1 MRTLILFVAVGA
13 TTGLDLNLV
22 SVFAKVVELGSF
34 TAAGGALGLPKSSVS
49 RAVTRLEEALGVR
62 LLQRTSRRLR
72 LTQAGDRYL
81 GEVRGAIARIA
92 EASSEV
98 SELGQEPQGLVRV
111 SIAPE
116 IGDGQLSAIFV
127 DFVRRHPRIHLDVI
141 VANRRVN
148 LVEEG
153 IDLAVRAGKLDDS
166 TLVGRRVAM
175 TELALFAAPAYLA
188 RRGRPKRLSDLAGHD
203 CILHRTARGL
213 LPWRLTGPGGA
224 EQVTVA
230 GPITVDDLGSV
241 RHLCMAGLGVALMP
255 LIVVR
260 ADVERGTLVRVLP
273 GHASK
278 GAAVYVVSPPLLHMP
293 VRVRLM
299 REHLLREIA
308 ASVAGTP
315 CAVTAD
321 ATAMAG

>member
-1 MRTLILFVAVGA
+1 MGA

-34 TAAGGALGLPKSSVS
+34 TATGRALGLPKSSVS

-62 LLQRTSRRLR
+62 LLQRTSRKLG

-81 GEVRGAIARIA
+81 GEVRGPIARIA
-92 EASSEV
+92 EASGEV
-98 SELGQEPQGLVRV
+98 SELVQEPRGLVRV
-111 SIAPE
+111 SIPPE
-116 IGDGQLSAIFV
+116 IGDGRLSAMFV
-127 DFVRRHPRIHLDVI
+127 DFVRRHPRIQLDLV
-141 VANRRVN
+141 VTNRRVN

-153 IDLAVRAGKLDDS
+153 IDLAIRAGKLDDS

-188 RRGRPKRLSDLAGHD
+188 RRGRPKRLSDLGGHD
-203 CILHRTARGL
+203 CVLHRTARGF
-213 LPWRLTGPGGA
+213 LPWRLTGPRGV

-241 RHLCMAGLGVALMP
+241 RHLCLEGLGIALMP
-255 LIVVR
+255 LIAVR
-260 ADVERGTLVRVLP
+260 IDLERGTLVRVLP
-273 GHASK
+273 GYASK
-278 GAAVYVVSPPLLHMP
+278 GAALYVVSPPLLHVP

-299 REHLLREIA
+299 REHLLREITA
-308 ASVAGTP
+308 GVAGTP

-321 ATAMAG
+321 AAAMVA